1 MSLPAAFLI
10 LTSSS
15 FLMNSMVALPQS
27 ARLANSRLLAI
38 VSKVQQQEETALVK
52 FPASGIWTPEVTL
65 ARGPSEP
72 SQAGDDDVQHQH
84 QMQHAFDL
92 GLEQM
97 LIESGLKTE
106 KKARAPKDKTGTDEE
121 RSTAGW
127 QKIWYKRVG

>member
-1 MSLPAAFLI
+1 MSLPAVFLI

-27 ARLANSRLLAI
+27 ARLAI

-72 SQAGDDDVQHQH
+72 SQAADADVQHQH
-84 QMQHAFDL
+84 QMQLAFDL

-106 KKARAPKDKTGTDEE
+106 KKARASKDKTGTDEE

-127 QKIWYKRVG
+127 QKIWYKRFG

>member
-15 FLMNSMVALPQS
+15 FLMNSMTVLPQS
-27 ARLANSRLLAI
+27 ARLANSGMLAI
-38 VSKVQQQEETALVK
+38 VSKVQQQQETALVK

-72 SQAGDDDVQHQH
+72 SQAADADVQHQH

-97 LIESGLKTE
+97 LIEDRKESESLKR
-106 KKARAPKDKTGTDEE
+106 KE
-121 RSTAGW
+121 RG
-127 QKIWYKRVG
+127 R

>member
-1 MSLPAAFLI
+1 
-10 LTSSS
+10 
-15 FLMNSMVALPQS
+15 MNSMAVLPQS
-27 ARLANSRLLAI
+27 ARLANSGMLAI
-38 VSKVQQQEETALVK
+38 VSKVQQQQETALVK

-72 SQAGDDDVQHQH
+72 SQAAYADVQQQH

-92 GLEQM
+92 FLEQM

-106 KKARAPKDKTGTDEE
+106 KKARAPKYKTGTDEE

>member
-27 ARLANSRLLAI
+27 ARLANSGMLAI
-38 VSKVQQQEETALVK
+38 ANEVQQQQETALVK